1 MKPMTWL
8 ESWFL
13 RSGRGVL
20 RMVAG
25 RYFGVP
31 QSGEPTAT
39 SEFRAAL
46 FVEPGA
52 AGVADE
58 LTVCLKD
65 GADAYSWITV
75 GVSGGVYTDEMA
87 RDAIGTALVAG
98 NNIDITVNDPANT
111 ITIDVESLSSADIT
125 DFATAVDER
134 ARDALGTALTAG
146 TAISITPNDG
156 ADTITVAVSDA
167 ELTAIAG
174 LTSAADRLPYF
185 TGSGTASL
193 ATFTSA
199 GRALVDDADA
209 AAQRTTLAA
218 APAAAKYIVQTAD
231 SELSAEQAL
240 GALATGLL
248 KNTTSTGVLSIA
260 VAGTDYQAADA
271 DLAAI
276 AALSGTGLIAHTGA
290 GTAAERTLTAGSSK
304 ISVSNGNGVS
314 GNPTVDL
321 GTVNLDHLG
330 DTTIT
335 GAAQGQLLTYDS
347 ITGWVNADPQ
357 QGIMTIDDRVAAF
370 GTKFGSAGSS
380 NGQFTNPAQ
389 VAIDGSGNIYVADTG
404 NNRLQKFNSSGVH
417 QGNVTSLT
425 GITGV
430 CYHPGNGYIYVVY
443 NNLLAKY
450 NTSLSLQAGYPVAC
464 TNGLYCAGA
473 NDSASAVYVTRT
485 DHSITRFIGSTSATT
500 KTWGSNGSGPGEF
513 SDPKGIVVDRIGDG
527 AVYVVDQGNDRIQ
540 VFTSSGT
547 YVYEWGH
554 AGSDPGEFQLA
565 HSINQDPVNGY
576 LAVTDQTR
584 DDVQLFTVEGAYLGV
599 FAGPGSSD
607 GQLQTATGLACTTA
621 GDSWWVADD
630 TQERLQRFDITVSSA
645 EATRVS
651 FSATDFIIASTDN
664 GETAFVSLAT
674 PANSLA
680 TLADA
685 TIGSETDG
693 QYLAYDGTQWV
704 NQDLTAIDS
713 TFRIQDNS
721 DATKQLAYEVSGI
734 TTGTTRTWTV
744 PDRDGTVVL
753 SDGGVKKVLTGS
765 VSNNPASTANGAV
778 FAVSVTVTGAAA
790 GDICTC
796 GHTSLTVAGWRA
808 YQGLVLSADTVTC
821 VFQNNTGSTKD
832 PGAGTAWASCQDM
845 T

>member
-58 LTVCLKD
+58 LKVCLKD
-65 GADAYSWITV
+65 GADAYSWVTV
-75 GVSGGVYTDEMA
+75 GVAGGVYTDEMA

-98 NNIDITVNDPANT
+98 NNIDITVNDPGN
-111 ITIDVESLSSADIT
+111 
-125 DFATAVDER
+125 
-134 ARDALGTALTAG
+134 
-146 TAISITPNDG
+146 
-156 ADTITVAVSDA
+156 TITVAVETLALTDITDVTASAA
-167 ELTAIAG
+167 ELNVLDGVPATLTATELGYVDGVTSAIQTQLDAKQPLDADLTTIAG
-174 LTSAADRLPYF
+174 LADPNADRMLFWDDSAGAYAYLAASTGLTITTTNMTVRTASATQTGIVELATDAETTTGTDTTRAITPANFTSQIGTRVPALAHTHAAADITSGTIATARL
-185 TGSGTASL
+185 GSGIANSSSYL
-193 ATFTSA
+193 R
-199 GRALVDDADA
+199 GD
-209 AAQRTTLAA
+209 
-218 APAAAKYIVQTAD
+218 QTWD
-231 SELSAEQAL
+231 TIGLDEL
-240 GALATGLL
+240 
-248 KNTTSTGVLSIA
+248 NDV
-260 VAGTDYQAADA
+260 
-271 DLAAI
+271 
-276 AALSGTGLIAHTGA
+276 
-290 GTAAERTLTAGSSK
+290 
-304 ISVSNGNGVS
+304 
-314 GNPTVDL
+314 
-321 GTVNLDHLG
+321 
-330 DTTIT
+330 TIT

-389 VAIDGSGNIYVADTG
+389 VAIDGSGNIYVADTA

-473 NDSASAVYVTRT
+473 FDTASAVYVTRT
-485 DHSITRFIGSTSATT
+485 DHTIIRFTGTTSATT

-513 SDPKGIVVDRIGDG
+513 SDPKGIACDRVGDN
-527 AVYVVDQGNDRIQ
+527 AYVYVVDQGNDRIQ
-540 VFTSSGT
+540 VFTLGGT

-645 EATRVS
+645 EATRAS
-651 FSATDFIIASTDN
+651 FSATDFIVASTDN
-664 GETAFVSLAT
+664 GETAFISLAT

-765 VSNNPASTANGAV
+765 VSNDPASTANGAA
-778 FAVSVTVTGAAA
+778 FAVDITVTGAAKGDA
-790 GDICTC
+790 GAC
-796 GHTSLTVAGWRA
+796 GHTSTTLTSTSGWRA
-808 YQGLVLSADTVTC
+808 FAPMVDTNTARC
-821 VFQNNTGSTKD
+821 VYQNNTGGVTD
-832 PGAGTAWASCQDM
+832 PASGTAWVIVFDL

>member
-1 MKPMTWL
+1 MIPKTWL

-58 LTVCLKD
+58 LKVCLKD
-65 GADAYSWITV
+65 GADAYSWVTV
-75 GVSGGVYTDEMA
+75 GVAGGVYTDEMA

-98 NNIDITVNDPANT
+98 NNIDITVNDPGN
-111 ITIDVESLSSADIT
+111 
-125 DFATAVDER
+125 
-134 ARDALGTALTAG
+134 
-146 TAISITPNDG
+146 
-156 ADTITVAVSDA
+156 TITVAVETLALTDITDVTASAAELNVLDGIPATLTATELGYVDGVTSAIQTQINAKQASDA
-167 ELTAIAG
+167 TLTALAAYNTNG
-174 LTSAADRLPYF
+174 LVTQTAAD
-185 TGSGTASL
+185 
-193 ATFTSA
+193 TFA
-199 GRALVDDADA
+199 G
-209 AAQRTTLAA
+209 
-218 APAAAKYIVQTAD
+218 
-231 SELSAEQAL
+231 
-240 GALATGLL
+240 
-248 KNTTSTGVLSIA
+248 
-260 VAGTDYQAADA
+260 
-271 DLAAI
+271 
-276 AALSGTGLIAHTGA
+276 
-290 GTAAERTLTAGSSK
+290 RTLTAGTG
-304 ISVSNGNGVS
+304 ISVSNGNGMS
-314 GNPTVDL
+314 GNPTVALNAALD
-321 GTVNLDHLG
+321 NLSDVA
-330 DTTIT
+330 I
-335 GAAQGQLLTYDS
+335 AAPAQGQLLTYDS

-389 VAIDGSGNIYVADTG
+389 VAIDGSGNIYVADTA

-473 NDSASAVYVTRT
+473 FDTASAVYVTRT
-485 DHSITRFIGSTSATT
+485 DHTIIRFTGTTSATT

-513 SDPKGIVVDRIGDG
+513 SDPKGIACDRVGDN
-527 AVYVVDQGNDRIQ
+527 AYVYVVDQGNDRIQ
-540 VFTSSGT
+540 VFTLGGT

-685 TIGSETDG
+685 ASSGETDG
-693 QYLAYDGTQWV
+693 QVLTYDGTQWV
-704 NQDLTAIDS
+704 NQDLTAIDA

-721 DATKQLAYEVSGI
+721 DATKQLAVEVSGI
-734 TTGTTRTWTV
+734 TTATTRTVTA
-744 PDRDGTVVL
+744 PDRDGTWVL

-765 VSNNPASTANGAV
+765 VSNNPASTANGSA

-790 GDICTC
+790 GDVAIC
-796 GHTSLTVAGWRA
+796 GHTSIDNSGWRNYA
-808 YQGLVLSADTVTC
+808 ATVETNTVRC
-821 VFQNNTGSTKD
+821 IWINNTGGTVD
-832 PGAGTAWASCQDM
+832 PAAGTAYAVVFDV